1 MKRDWIPIPKDLSD
15 KWDARN
21 TETARKN
28 PDWIPELYETEVHCA
43 CVDANGKPSKSF
55 NSHSNALE
63 VCAWLN
69 KFHPNDPPQI
79 PYLCP
84 HTEFWHLKDM
94 N

>member
-1 MKRDWIPIPKDLSD
+1 M
-15 KWDARN
+15 
-21 TETARKN
+21 
-28 PDWIPELYETEVHCA
+28 
-43 CVDANGKPSKSF
+43 DANGKPSKSF